1 MRWERGTGR
10 LPGASDVMTAP
21 IYSHVLSR
29 DPGRR
34 AQLSLRSLNQGGKI
48 IKPIRMKHGD
58 KPKR

>member
-10 LPGASDVMTAP
+10 LPGDSGAGTAL

-48 IKPIRMKHGD
+48 IMPIRMKHGD
-58 KPKR
+58 